1 MNNQYIKKKEQCN
14 MSEETK
20 KAEQVE
26 SEEQEDIELELDDLE
41 QVSGGAGNNSNK
53 NTGKKEI
60 MLPIIKMK

>member
-1 MNNQYIKKKEQCN
+1 MT
-14 MSEETK
+14 EETK
-20 KAEQVE
+20 KAEQFE

>member
-1 MNNQYIKKKEQCN
+1 MP
-14 MSEETK
+14 EETK
-20 KAEQVE
+20 QPEQFE

-53 NTGKKEI
+53 NTSKKEI

>member
-1 MNNQYIKKKEQCN
+1 

-20 KAEQVE
+20 KTEQFE
-26 SEEQEDIELELDDLE
+26 SGEQKDTELELDDLE

-60 MLPIIKMK
+60 TLPVIKMK